1 MLLAYNAYPNI
12 RVTYELITSKS
23 FQGMSPETWNSSP
36 ETWNRVQN
44 VEIRTVGFKYIWKI
58 KHVTDKVYPSFSS
71 SAREN
76 WESTKVAG
84 SVLD

>member
-23 FQGMSPETWNSSP
+23 FQGMSP